1 MRHHLLKLF
10 CISLFTSYSFVF
22 ANELHLTQE
31 QALQMGFKKSNI
43 IRQNSL
49 QGLDL
54 PAHAL
59 PWPVQFVDSKHTIGN
74 SMPEYQNYGD
84 EAYYHEGSDLRVSP
98 KGEVKAPADGF
109 LQANYYSYVTD
120 QQTGQDQKYTKP
132 ISEGGDDLYF
142 EVTIKTTEGFQFEF
156 HHVNAQTL
164 PKNIYD
170 LAIQG
175 GGPITKGQ
183 TIGFAS
189 LWPMSRMGARYDHIH
204 YNLISPSGVYM
215 NTEYYS
221 QELGDQSA
229 PIVKN
234 IFAIYKN
241 KKIEVLNQKLGS
253 VPNEL
258 VISAYDMKGTNVYP
272 LPPTLVEAS
281 WGSDNKIGWNFTQ
294 NLLTPAGTF
303 PDLREV
309 YARNLRLDDGR
320 SFTTLGDYDSTLFL
334 FRLKLPAT
342 ATLPITLTIQDAT
355 GNQTK
360 IILN

>member
-1 MRHHLLKLF
+1 MKQHLLKLLF
-10 CISLFTSYSFVF
+10 ISLITSYSFVF
-22 ANELHLTQE
+22 ANELHLTKQ
-31 QALQMGFKKSNI
+31 QALQMGFTKSNFV
-43 IRQNSL
+43 RQNPR
-49 QGLDL
+49 GTADL

-59 PWPVQFVDSKHTIGN
+59 SWPVQFVDSKHTIGN

-84 EAYYHEGSDLRVSP
+84 EAYYHEGADLRVSP
-98 KGEVKAPADGF
+98 KGEVKAPVDGF
-109 LQANYYSYVTD
+109 LQADYYSYVTD

-132 ISEGGDDLYF
+132 ITAGGDDLYF
-142 EVTIKTTEGFQFEF
+142 EVTIKTADGFQFEF
-156 HHVNAQTL
+156 HHVNAQSL

-170 LAIQG
+170 LAVQG
-175 GGPITKGQ
+175 GGPITRGQ

-189 LWPMSRMGARYDHIH
+189 LWPTSRMGARYDHIH
-204 YNLISPSGVYM
+204 YNLISPTGVYM

-221 QELGDQSA
+221 QELGDTSS
-229 PIVKN
+229 PVVKN

-241 KKIEVLNQKLGS
+241 KKTEVVNQKLES
-253 VPNEL
+253 IPSEL
-258 VISAYDMKGTNVYP
+258 IISTYDMKATNIYP
-272 LPPTLVEAS
+272 LPPTLIEAS
-281 WGSDNKIGWNFTQ
+281 WGADNKVGWNFTQ
-294 NLLTPAGTF
+294 TFMTSSGTY
-303 PDLREV
+303 PDIREV

-342 ATLPITLTIQDAT
+342 ATLPITLTVQDVS